1 MYDKLLSTDVQ
12 VYKIGNP
19 DCFGAQAVLWYDGSQ
34 DYSGNPQLSNITS
47 AQWMVCGISRLEPK

>member
-1 MYDKLLSTDVQ
+1 MPITMYDKLLSTDVQ

-34 DYSGNPQLSNITS
+34 DYSGNP
-47 AQWMVCGISRLEPK
+47 